1 MSFSSESADSKRN
14 STAARLQINYLLNPQ
29 AIEKDDIRDVID
41 GLQQPQKSL
50 PARYFYDA
58 KGSQLFEAICEL
70 PEYYP
75 TRTEASI
82 LKQHATEII
91 RQTKAVEL
99 VELGSGSSTKT
110 RYLFNAYRDLN
121 TPLYYVPVD
130 VSGSILK
137 ESAENLLTEYP
148 YLKIQGK
155 VATYSQALQQLSNSF
170 LGKRMIIF
178 LGSSIGN
185 FNSTECDRFI
195 KQVTSALNP
204 GDYFLL
210 GIDLYAQRY
219 TISPGVPKGIH
230 FDISFRARAQ
240 CPLGQKP
247 VEILEAAYNDAK
259 GVTAAFNLN
268 MLQHLNNR
276 FAGNFNLAN
285 FKHQAIYDRDEH
297 QIEMYLISQQ
307 QQTVT
312 LSSLDL
318 TIKLEKEER
327 ILTEISRKF
336 DLEKMEKYLGD
347 CNLNLIQ
354 TYTNAQQWFGLLLCQ
369 FEK

>member
-148 YLKIQGK
+148 HLKIQGK

-170 LGKRMIIF
+170 LGKRMIVF

-185 FNSTECDRFI
+185 FNSIECDRFI
-195 KQVTSALNP
+195 KQITSALNP

-210 GIDLYAQRY
+210 GIDL
-219 TISPGVPKGIH
+219 
-230 FDISFRARAQ
+230 
-240 CPLGQKP
+240 QKS
-247 VEILEAAYNDAK
+247 VEILEAAYNDAQ